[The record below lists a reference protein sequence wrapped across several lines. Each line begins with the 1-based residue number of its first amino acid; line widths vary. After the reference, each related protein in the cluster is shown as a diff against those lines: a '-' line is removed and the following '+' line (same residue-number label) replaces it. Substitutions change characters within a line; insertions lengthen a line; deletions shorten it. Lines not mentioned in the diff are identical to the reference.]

1 LNTFSESNNDFPGWG
16 IILRNTLIN
25 AMAVGFLGGIGLV
38 LANRIGLGLPF
49 LEGWVKREPVPYRF
63 INIVAIGWMAAF
75 CMAFS
80 TILLQNY
87 VFGPPMQ
94 ALFAEIGYVTPE
106 EAITPPLYGFLAAF
120 HAGITEET
128 VFRLF
133 GLSLLAWL
141 GSLLFH
147 DPDGRPKL
155 FVLWAA
161 NILFALA
168 FGASHLPGAASIGWP
183 INSLIIVRTVVLSG
197 VGGLVLGW
205 LFWTFGLETAMLAH
219 FLGDVVLYTL
229 IPIIALQQSQL
240 ARNIALVGVV
250 VVVLLA
256 LFWAVWHLVREKS
269 LFQAQKQSAKENV
282 QIPPVNLVRNI
293 KSDHA
298 ICIHELTRDF
308 GSVRALDSLSLEIPS
323 GSIFG
328 FLGPNGAGKTTTI
341 RLLLGLLEPTSGSAL
356 VLGFDPRTQADQI
369 RAHSGA
375 LLEHTGVYEQLSA
388 EDNLEFYARAFCKPA
403 AERKARIQELLT
415 HMGLW
420 ERRKDRA
427 GNWSRGMKQKL
438 ALARTLLHRPSLIL
452 LDEPTAGLDVQ
463 SAVSIREDLQALAS
477 QEDVTIFLTTHNMT
491 DAEKLCDQVAVI
503 RDGKLVATGSPDEL
517 RARAA
522 RPQVEIKGRGFSDL
536 ALHSLRSLPQVTSV
550 ESHNSHVLINLLSE
564 TDTANMVSIL
574 VTAGA
579 QVEEVHRRKASLEEV
594 FLSLTGEG
602 NG

>member
-1 LNTFSESNNDFPGWG
+1 
-16 IILRNTLIN
+16 
-25 AMAVGFLGGIGLV
+25 M
-38 LANRIGLGLPF
+38 
-49 LEGWVKREPVPYRF
+49 
-63 INIVAIGWMAAF
+63 
-75 CMAFS
+75 
-80 TILLQNY
+80 
-87 VFGPPMQ
+87 
-94 ALFAEIGYVTPE
+94 
-106 EAITPPLYGFLAAF
+106 
-120 HAGITEET
+120 
-128 VFRLF
+128 
-133 GLSLLAWL
+133 
-141 GSLLFH
+141 
-147 DPDGRPKL
+147 
-155 FVLWAA
+155 
-161 NILFALA
+161 
-168 FGASHLPGAASIGWP
+168 
-183 INSLIIVRTVVLSG
+183 IIVRTVVLSG

-229 IPIIALQQSQL
+229 IPIIALQQSEL
-240 ARNIALVGVV
+240 ARNIALVVVV

-256 LFWAVWHLVREKS
+256 LLLAVWHLIREKS
-269 LFQAQKQSAKENV
+269 LYQAQKQAANENV

-308 GSVRALDSLSLEIPS
+308 GSVRALDHLSLEIPP

-375 LLEHTGVYEQLSA
+375 LLEFTGIYEQLSA
-388 EDNLEFYARAFCKPA
+388 EDNLEFYARAFCMPA
-403 AERKARIQELLT
+403 AERRARIQELLN

-438 ALARTLLHRPSLIL
+438 ALARTLLHRPRLIL

-491 DAEKLCDQVAVI
+491 DAEKLCGQVAVI
-503 RDGKLVATGSPDEL
+503 RDGRLVATGSPDEL
-517 RARAA
+517 RACVA
-522 RPQVEIKGRGFSDL
+522 RPQVEIKGRGFNEL
-536 ALHSLRSLPQVTSV
+536 ALDSLRSLPQVTSV
-550 ESHNSHVLINLLSE
+550 ESHNGHVMIDLLSE
-564 TDTANMVSIL
+564 KDTAVLVNML
-574 VTAGA
+574 VNAGA

-602 NG
+602 NGH